1 MLIDDFYNLRNN
13 YFYLI
18 FFSKNFIYVQNI
30 NMAEKMTGGKKSKS
44 PKDKKKPAAKK
55 SGPKKTNPWLVHVK
69 KTMKE
74 NPKLKFKDVLKL
86 AKKTYKK

>member
-1 MLIDDFYNLRNN
+1 
-13 YFYLI
+13 
-18 FFSKNFIYVQNI
+18 
-30 NMAEKMTGGKKSKS
+30 MAESQTGGKKTKS
-44 PKDKKKPAAKK
+44 QKKPATKK

-74 NPKLKFKDVLKL
+74 NPKLKFKDILIL

>member
-1 MLIDDFYNLRNN
+1 
-13 YFYLI
+13 
-18 FFSKNFIYVQNI
+18 
-30 NMAEKMTGGKKSKS
+30 MAESQTGGKKTKS
-44 PKDKKKPAAKK
+44 PKKPATKK

-74 NPKLKFKDVLKL
+74 NPKLKFKDILIL